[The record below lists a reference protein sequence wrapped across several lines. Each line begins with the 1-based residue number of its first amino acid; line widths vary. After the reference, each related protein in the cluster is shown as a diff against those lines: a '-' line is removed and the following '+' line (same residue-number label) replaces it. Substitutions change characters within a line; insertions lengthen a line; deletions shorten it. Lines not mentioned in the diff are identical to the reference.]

1 MRKMQP
7 TMARSHHEE
16 KEDFKFEFCVGGIL
30 EWQWSTIFHFQ
41 GNPMVR
47 IVVLLVFCVLASL
60 LALPASTQSI
70 NYTDEVKTIQE
81 DPRVKAAFDHIDKD
95 RDAILREWIAIT
107 EINAPSKHEQERAKY
122 LESLLRKFKLEI
134 RYDTAGN
141 LIATRKGIAEKP
153 VTVFDAHMDT
163 VFQPGLKI
171 KATVRDGRVY
181 APGIGDDTRNIEALL
196 ATIRALDAA
205 KIKTKGDLV
214 FVFTT
219 DEEAGMSGAKQYT
232 KDNKGKVDYY
242 IALDGGYEG
251 FTYAGIGINWYRHHF
266 IGPGG
271 HTRSR
276 TPPYSAT
283 LPLARAIARIY
294 ELRVPSNPSSNLNIG
309 MLGGSEVVNAKASD
323 AWFTVDLRSTSN
335 DVIADLEKKIAT
347 ILDEEAKRAGMT
359 VRTDIISSS
368 PAAVLPGNR
377 DSKLVKI
384 AEAVHRAMGFDPPIG
399 NAGSNNSS
407 AALLQGINS
416 ISTGAGPCN
425 DSHAL
430 TENCEIEPLYKGIK
444 KILLLEVSLAGLA
457 Q

>member
-1 MRKMQP
+1 MRSILSTLSIFVILSTAFAQSP
-7 TMARSHHEE
+7 TDH
-16 KEDFKFEFCVGGIL
+16 
-30 EWQWSTIFHFQ
+30 
-41 GNPMVR
+41 
-47 IVVLLVFCVLASL
+47 
-60 LALPASTQSI
+60 
-70 NYTDEVKTIQE
+70 VKSVHE

-107 EINAPSKHEQERAKY
+107 EINAPSKQEQERAKY
-122 LESLLRKFKLEI
+122 IESLLRKFKLDI
-134 RYDTAGN
+134 RYDSAGN
-141 LIATRKGIAEKP
+141 LIATRKGTGGGP

-205 KIKTKGDLV
+205 QIKTKGDLV
-214 FVFTT
+214 FLFTT
-219 DEEAGMSGAKQYT
+219 DEEAGMTGAKQYT

-294 ELRVPSNPSSNLNIG
+294 ELKVPANPSSNLNIG

-335 DVIADLEKKIAT
+335 DVIADLEQKIAA
-347 ILDEEAKRAGMT
+347 ILDEEAKRAGVT
-359 VRTDIISSS
+359 LKTDVISAS

-377 DSKLVKI
+377 ESNLVKI
-384 AEAVHRAMGFDPPIG
+384 AEAVHRAMGFEPPIG

-407 AALLQGINS
+407 AALLQGITS
-416 ISTGAGPCN
+416 ISTGAGPCS

-430 TENCEIEPLYKGIK
+430 TENCEIEPLYRGIK
-444 KILLLEVSLAGLA
+444 KILLLELSLAGLD

>member
-1 MRKMQP
+1 MRRP
-7 TMARSHHEE
+7 A
-16 KEDFKFEFCVGGIL
+16 L
-30 EWQWSTIFHFQ
+30 A
-41 GNPMVR
+41 
-47 IVVLLVFCVLASL
+47 LLSCLFL
-60 LALPASTQSI
+60 LALSTWVFTQQPS
-70 NYTDEVKTIQE
+70 YPDQ
-81 DPRVKAAFDHIDKD
+81 VKAIQADARVQSANTYIDQN
-95 RDAILREWIAIT
+95 RDGILREWIAIT
-107 EINAPSKHEQERAKY
+107 EINAPSKQEQERAKY
-122 LESLLRKFKLEI
+122 IESLLRKYKVEV
-134 RYDTAGN
+134 RYDGAGN
-141 LIATRKGIAEKP
+141 LIATRRGTGGGP

-171 KATVRDGRVY
+171 KATVKDGRVY

-196 ATIRALDAA
+196 ASIRALDSA

-219 DEEAGMSGAKQYT
+219 DEEAGMTGAKFFT
-232 KDNKGKVDYY
+232 KENKGKVDYY
-242 IALDGGYEG
+242 VALDGGYEG

-294 ELRVPSNPSSNLNIG
+294 ELKVPTNPSSNLNIG
-309 MLGGSEVVNAKASD
+309 MLGGSEVPNAKASD
-323 AWFTVDLRSTSN
+323 AWFTVDLRSTDN
-335 DVIADLEKKIAT
+335 NVIADLDKKISA
-347 ILDEEAKRAGMT
+347 ILDEEAKRAGVT
-359 VRTDIISSS
+359 LKTDIISSS

-377 DSKLVKI
+377 ESHLVKM

-407 AALLQGINS
+407 AALLQGITS

-430 TENCEIEPLYKGIK
+430 TENCEIDPLYKGIK
-444 KILLLEVSLAGLA
+444 KMLLLEIALAGLSN
-457 Q
+457 

>member
-1 MRKMQP
+1 
-7 TMARSHHEE
+7 
-16 KEDFKFEFCVGGIL
+16 
-30 EWQWSTIFHFQ
+30 
-41 GNPMVR
+41 MVR
-47 IVVLLVFCVLASL
+47 VVVLLVFCVLVSI
-60 LALPASTQSI
+60 LALPASTQTI
-70 NYTDEVKTIQE
+70 NYADEVKTIQE
-81 DPRVKAAFDHIDKD
+81 DARVKAAFDHIDKD
-95 RDAILREWIAIT
+95 RDPILREWIAIT
-107 EINAPSKHEQERAKY
+107 EINAPSKHEQERAKF
-122 LESLLRKFKLEI
+122 LETLLRKHKLEI
-134 RYDTAGN
+134 RYDSAGN
-141 LIATRKGIAEKP
+141 LIATRKGTAGKP

-181 APGIGDDTRNIEALL
+181 APGVGDDTRNIEALL

-205 KIKTKGDLV
+205 NIKTKGDLV
-214 FVFTT
+214 FLFTT
-219 DEEAGMSGAKQYT
+219 DEEAGMSGARQYT

-242 IALDGGYEG
+242 VALDGGYEG

-276 TPPYSAT
+276 TPPYSAS
-283 LPLARAIARIY
+283 LPLARAISRIY
-294 ELRVPSNPSSNLNIG
+294 ELPVPSNPSSNLNIG
-309 MLGGSEVVNAKASD
+309 MLGGSEVVNAKAAD

-335 DVIADLEKKIAT
+335 EVIADLEKKIAA

-359 VRTDIISSS
+359 VKTDVISAS

-377 DSKLVKI
+377 DSHLVKI
-384 AEAVHRAMGFDPPIG
+384 AEAVHRAMGFNPPIG

-407 AALLQGINS
+407 AALLEGISS

-430 TENCEIEPLYKGIK
+430 TENCEIEPLYTGTK
-444 KILLLEVSLAGLA
+444 KILLLAVALAGLDK
-457 Q
+457 

>member
-1 MRKMQP
+1 MRLILSILSLILFILSP
-7 TMARSHHEE
+7 TTFAQTPS
-16 KEDFKFEFCVGGIL
+16 
-30 EWQWSTIFHFQ
+30 
-41 GNPMVR
+41 P
-47 IVVLLVFCVLASL
+47 
-60 LALPASTQSI
+60 
-70 NYTDEVKTIQE
+70 TDHVKTVQ
-81 DPRVKAAFDHIDKD
+81 DDARVKAAFDHIDKNK
-95 RDAILREWIAIT
+95 DAILREWIAIT
-107 EINAPSKHEQERAKY
+107 EINAPSKQEQERAKFI
-122 LESLLRKFKLEI
+122 ENLLRKHKLDI
-134 RYDTAGN
+134 RYDSVGN
-141 LIATRKGIAEKP
+141 LIATRKGTGGGP

-214 FVFTT
+214 FLFTT
-219 DEEAGMSGAKQYT
+219 DEEANMTGAKQYT
-232 KDNKGKVDYY
+232 KENKGKVDYY

-294 ELRVPSNPSSNLNIG
+294 ELKVPTNPSSNLNIG
-309 MLGGSEVVNAKASD
+309 MLGGSEVPNAKAAD

-335 DVIADLEKKIAT
+335 DVIADLDKKIAT
-347 ILDEEAKRAGMT
+347 ILDEEAKRAGVT
-359 VRTDIISSS
+359 VKTDVISTS

-377 DSKLVKI
+377 ESNLVKI

-407 AALLQGINS
+407 AALLQGITS
-416 ISTGAGPCN
+416 ISTGAGPCS

-444 KILLLEVSLAGLA
+444 KILLLEIALAGLS

>member
-1 MRKMQP
+1 MLR
-7 TMARSHHEE
+7 
-16 KEDFKFEFCVGGIL
+16 L
-30 EWQWSTIFHFQ
+30 
-41 GNPMVR
+41 
-47 IVVLLVFCVLASL
+47 VVVVVFCTL
-60 LALPASTQSI
+60 LTMLPVSAPQQSI
-70 NYTDEVKTIQE
+70 NYAEEVKKIQE
-81 DPRVKAAFDHIDKD
+81 DGQVKAAFDHIDRD
-95 RDAILREWIAIT
+95 RDGILREWIAIT
-107 EINAPSKHEQERAKY
+107 EINAPSKQEQERAKFI
-122 LESLLRKFKLEI
+122 EGLLRKHKLDI
-134 RYDTAGN
+134 RYDAAGN
-141 LIATRKGIAEKP
+141 LIATRKGTAGRP

-171 KATVRDGRVY
+171 KATIRDGRVY
-181 APGIGDDTRNIEALL
+181 APGVGDDTRNIEALL

-219 DEEAGMSGAKQYT
+219 DEEAGMTGAKQYT
-232 KDNKGKVDYY
+232 QDNKGKVDYY
-242 IALDGGYEG
+242 VALDGGYEG

-276 TPPYSAT
+276 TPPYSAS
-283 LPLARAIARIY
+283 LPLSRAISRIY
-294 ELRVPSNPSSNLNIG
+294 ELKVPTNPSSNLNIG
-309 MLGGSEVVNAKASD
+309 MLGGSEVVNAKAAD

-335 DVIADLEKKIAT
+335 EVIADLEKQIAT
-347 ILDEEAKRAGMT
+347 ILQEEATRVGMT
-359 VRTDIISSS
+359 VKTDVISSS

-377 DSKLVKI
+377 ESRLVKI
-384 AEAVHRAMGFDPPIG
+384 SEAVHRAMGFNPPIG

-407 AALLQGINS
+407 AALLQGISS

-444 KILLLEVSLAGLA
+444 KILLLEIALAGLS

>member
-1 MRKMQP
+1 MRLLL
-7 TMARSHHEE
+7 S
-16 KEDFKFEFCVGGIL
+16 IL
-30 EWQWSTIFHFQ
+30 FLILSILSTTALSQ
-41 GNPMVR
+41 TDSPAEQVK
-47 IVVLLVFCVLASL
+47 LV
-60 LALPASTQSI
+60 Q
-70 NYTDEVKTIQE
+70 N
-81 DPRVKAAFDHIDKD
+81 DPRVVAAFDHIDKNH
-95 RDAILREWIAIT
+95 DAILREWIAIT
-107 EINAPSKHEQERAKY
+107 EINAPSKQEQERAKFI
-122 LESLLRKFKLEI
+122 ESLLRKHKLDI
-134 RYDTAGN
+134 RYDSVGN
-141 LIATRKGIAEKP
+141 LIATRKGTGGGP

-181 APGIGDDTRNIEALL
+181 APGVGDDTRNIEALL

-214 FVFTT
+214 FLFTT
-219 DEEAGMSGAKQYT
+219 DEEANMTGAKQYT
-232 KDNKGKVDYY
+232 KENKGKVDYY

-294 ELRVPSNPSSNLNIG
+294 ELKVPTNPSSNLNIG

-323 AWFTVDLRSTSN
+323 AWFTVDLRSTNN

-347 ILDEEAKRAGMT
+347 ILDEEAKRVGLT
-359 VRTDIISSS
+359 VKTDVISSS

-377 DSKLVKI
+377 ESQLVKI
-384 AEAVHRAMGFDPPIG
+384 SEAVHRAMGFDPPIG

-407 AALLQGINS
+407 AALLQGITS

-444 KILLLEVSLAGLA
+444 KILLLEIALAGLS

>member
-1 MRKMQP
+1 MRL
-7 TMARSHHEE
+7 
-16 KEDFKFEFCVGGIL
+16 IL
-30 EWQWSTIFHFQ
+30 LILSILFILSST
-41 GNPMVR
+41 
-47 IVVLLVFCVLASL
+47 VLSQQS
-60 LALPASTQSI
+60 PAD
-70 NYTDEVKTIQE
+70 YVKTVQ
-81 DPRVKAAFDHIDKD
+81 DDLRVKAAFDHIDTTKS
-95 RDAILREWIAIT
+95 AILREWIAIT
-107 EINAPSKHEQERAKY
+107 EINAPSKQEQERAKFI
-122 LESLLRKFKLEI
+122 ESLLRKYKLEI
-134 RYDTAGN
+134 RYDSVGN
-141 LIATRKGIAEKP
+141 LIATRKGTGGGP

-181 APGIGDDTRNIEALL
+181 APGVGDDTRNIEALL

-214 FVFTT
+214 FLFTT
-219 DEEAGMSGAKQYT
+219 DEEANMTGAKQYT

-276 TPPYSAT
+276 TPPYSAA

-294 ELRVPSNPSSNLNIG
+294 ELKVPANPSSNLNIG

-335 DVIADLEKKIAT
+335 DVIGDLEKKIAA
-347 ILDEEAKRAGMT
+347 ILDEEAKRVGLT
-359 VRTDIISSS
+359 VKSDVISTS

-377 DSKLVKI
+377 ESHLVKI
-384 AEAVHRAMGFDPPIG
+384 AEAVHRAMGFDPTIG

-407 AALLQGINS
+407 AALLQGITS

-430 TENCEIEPLYKGIK
+430 TENCEIEPLYRGIK
-444 KILLLEVSLAGLA
+444 KILLLEIALAGLA